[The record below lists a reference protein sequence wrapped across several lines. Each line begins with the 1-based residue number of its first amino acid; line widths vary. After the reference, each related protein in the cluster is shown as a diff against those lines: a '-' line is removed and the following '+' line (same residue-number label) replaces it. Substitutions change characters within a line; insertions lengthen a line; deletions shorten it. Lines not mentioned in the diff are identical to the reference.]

1 MEDKE
6 GTGSEDR
13 RPTPVRMAMEGQ
25 DPETAE
31 EGGQEIRRFPDPWGG
46 EDWVARI
53 SGRSASGILPLRV
66 IDLME
71 ISFSRADEPERPVRR
86 AVCQGNSLAELEDE
100 ELLRLLD
107 ESRPYETPR
116 GDKDKEVPP
125 RRAPGNR
132 SHQGRR
138 G

>member
-31 EGGQEIRRFPDPWGG
+31 EAGQEIRRFPDPSGE

-53 SGRSASGILPLRV
+53 SGDRKSV
-66 IDLME
+66 
-71 ISFSRADEPERPVRR
+71 V
-86 AVCQGNSLAELEDE
+86 
-100 ELLRLLD
+100 
-107 ESRPYETPR
+107 
-116 GDKDKEVPP
+116 
-125 RRAPGNR
+125 
-132 SHQGRR
+132 
-138 G
+138 